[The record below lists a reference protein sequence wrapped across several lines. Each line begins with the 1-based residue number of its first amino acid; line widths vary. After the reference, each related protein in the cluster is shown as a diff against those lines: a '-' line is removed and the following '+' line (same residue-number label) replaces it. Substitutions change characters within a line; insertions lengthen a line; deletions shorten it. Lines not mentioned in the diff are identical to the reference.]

1 MKLPVSKTKDGV
13 CLAQKDRSAVPSVG
27 TNQIIIYTHISVP
40 VSDGTLNWNI
50 SSIERRQPLRLPEH

>member
-1 MKLPVSKTKDGV
+1 MKLPVSKTNDGV

-40 VSDGTLNWNI
+40 GSDGTLN
-50 SSIERRQPLRLPEH
+50 